1 MSEQLTTEHETDH
14 EGGAMS
20 TTTGKTLPRYDFRGR
35 RPDARGLVEP
45 LAPLLTEKLTDAP
58 ELTQHRELVGHFQ
71 AAQAKAIELAAEL
84 EIAKREDEER
94 RRAALTKGRKAPA
107 PKAAGVEVQLEE
119 ARKDTEM
126 LGQVVVESA
135 SKLLAAAMPHLAE
148 ADDES
153 SAVVESALDE
163 TGSLIDAALAA
174 LDRSETAAGQSGWL
188 AQLHQQGVVSP
199 GAKGSGPCPPPPCAS
214 SSARRRRRW
223 TTTGAR
229 ARTGASGWSGSEP
242 RRWRTCRPGRRSGP
256 LARPSA
262 SASRGRPRRSSDEP
276 RQGKRPAAT
285 GRFREPSASIVSPLR
300 VVLGVPAAGEGTRP

>member
-199 GAKGSGPCPPPPCAS
+199 WREGQRAMPAPSVRQLLGQAKA
-214 SSARRRRRW
+214 A
-223 TTTGAR
+223 
-229 ARTGASGWSGSEP
+229 
-242 RRWRTCRPGRRSGP
+242 
-256 LARPSA
+256 LDYD
-262 SASRGRPRRSSDEP
+262 RG
-276 RQGKRPAAT
+276 QGKDRRERMERERAEAMANLPPGQEVWAAGKT
-285 GRFREPSASIVSPLR
+285 LR
-300 VVLGVPAAGEGTRP
+300 VSEQGEAEEVER